1 MLKAVIFDFDY
12 TLGDSTDGIVL
23 SANYALKTMGLV
35 EKERD
40 EIKKTIGLSLTNTY
54 PALTTRESKDEA
66 EQFKKLFMEKAD
78 EVMADST
85 TLYDGVKDILK
96 KLKEKGYKLGIVTTK
111 YRHRIKQILNNF
123 DAADL
128 IDLIVGGDDVKI
140 EKPDPEGLL
149 WAVESLNLEKSE
161 VLYVGDSIVDAK
173 TAQNAQVM
181 FAAVMTG
188 TTSELDFEP
197 YRCAYIGQNIKDIYS
212 FIVGRE

>member
-23 SANYALKTMGLV
+23 SANYALKAMGLE

-54 PALTTRESKDEA
+54 PALTTRESKEEA

-78 EVMADST
+78 EVMADNT
-85 TLYDGVKDILK
+85 TLYDGVKDILNN
-96 KLKEKGYKLGIVTTK
+96 LKENGYKLGIVTTK
-111 YRHRIKQILNNF
+111 YRYRIKQILNNF

-149 WAVESLNLEKSE
+149 WAVESLKLEKSE
-161 VLYVGDSIVDAK
+161 ALYVGDSIVDAK

-181 FAAVMTG
+181 FAAVLTG
-188 TTSELDFEP
+188 TTSEPDFEP
-197 YRCAYIGQNIKDIYS
+197 YRCAYIGQSIKDIHS